1 MKSRVNHVSLEK
13 KLTNENTAIDEY
25 RYIDVLS
32 IFRYMN
38 NIVKT
43 DRKKVDDRNESV
55 AIKSFKIYQF
65 LSQVIIAL
73 YFS

>member
-55 AIKSFKIYQF
+55 TIKSFKVYQF
-65 LSQVIIAL
+65 LS
-73 YFS
+73 